1 MAPNYHFILD
11 RLFNME
17 FYMKLNNIIAQI
29 VVAPNFDH
37 FSTVEVRAAYL
48 ALNKDKSVDPND
60 ARRFVYS
67 ELLKLV
73 NKGWLKK
80 SISKKKAI
88 TSFIKTEMFNPVV
101 INFNQKTEI
110 ENAEKSSFKAS
121 DCLNETLV
129 NRLSN
134 YKDELLTGLGEVDEY
149 KKICEQ
155 FPNLKPKLQPK
166 YNEVREHNSKLLGSI
181 KAVENLI

>member
-1 MAPNYHFILD
+1 
-11 RLFNME
+11 
-17 FYMKLNNIIAQI
+17 MKLNNLVAQI

-37 FSTVEVRAAYL
+37 FSTVEVRSAYL
-48 ALNKDKSVDPND
+48 ALNEDKSIDPND
-60 ARRFVYS
+60 ARRFVYT

-80 SISKKKAI
+80 SVSKKKEI
-88 TSFIKTEMFNPVV
+88 TSFIKTEMFEPDAIDVNPNVDMA
-101 INFNQKTEI
+101 NN
-110 ENAEKSSFKAS
+110 EKALFEAT

-129 NRLSN
+129 NRLNN
-134 YKDELLTGLGEVDEY
+134 YKNELITGLGEAEEY
-149 KKICEQ
+149 KRLCEQ
-155 FPNLKPKLQPK
+155 FPKLKSTLQPR